1 MIIVSSI
8 SNFEWYQ
15 NYFKRQLK
23 KQSIVFYDFLGSL
36 STDTKSAIDFLINIE
51 KVRILNV
58 AFNYSCFIQMFEC
71 IQKYLKI
78 NSNNWIDLSKS
89 PKKRN
94 STEERLEELKSPTE
108 FDVDDK
114 LRSFCMKFKMF
125 IGQKNIQILIILR
138 NNFKNFYHH
147 IKKWYLFESTFK
159 NIQLQ

>member
-36 STDTKSAIDFLINIE
+36 STDTKSVIDFLINIE
-51 KVRILNV
+51 KVGILNV

-94 STEERLEELKSPTE
+94 STNLICSLS
-108 FDVDDK
+108 DK
-114 LRSFCMKFKMF
+114 PSVFNSNVEIGGFK
-125 IGQKNIQILIILR
+125 GDPYLSSHIIKHFVLTHR
-138 NNFKNFYHH
+138 KYW
-147 IKKWYLFESTFK
+147 I
-159 NIQLQ
+159 I

>member
-94 STEERLEELKSPTE
+94 STLN
-108 FDVDDK
+108 V
-114 LRSFCMKFKMF
+114 
-125 IGQKNIQILIILR
+125 IILHTINHIMVIDVILPTR
-138 NNFKNFYHH
+138 EHLIGIHGPECSLHYVCLMGNTIIQNF
-147 IKKWYLFESTFK
+147 
-159 NIQLQ
+159 